1 MTTISSLIKGEN
13 NLKSV
18 YKLKFLGYNR
28 SKSNKLKKVKVMK
41 EVKNVKAE
49 RYIMCL
55 VDAKLLAVT
64 SVIPKAERAAT
75 EDIKRVQ
82 VNFNAYCRE
91 LDAEDYAIME
101 EYIFMVRRFF
111 SAVRNETRDISV
123 VTIADL
129 DARYGA

>member
-1 MTTISSLIKGEN
+1 
-13 NLKSV
+13 
-18 YKLKFLGYNR
+18 
-28 SKSNKLKKVKVMK
+28 MK